1 MQWATAKKPYR
12 QTDKELRDRQRD
24 IPITEA
30 PFIAGQWNGRE
41 QANTNF
47 FGI

>member
-30 PFIAGQWNGRE
+30 PFIAVPMEWQGTG
-41 QANTNF
+41 
-47 FGI
+47 